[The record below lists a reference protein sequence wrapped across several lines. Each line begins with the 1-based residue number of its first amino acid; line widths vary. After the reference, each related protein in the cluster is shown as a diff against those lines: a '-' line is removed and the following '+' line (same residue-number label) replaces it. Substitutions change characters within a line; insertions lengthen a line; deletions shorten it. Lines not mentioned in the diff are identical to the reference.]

1 VAGYGNRARSVG
13 GRRSH
18 CSDRQVEMVVER
30 GKPGCQG
37 FLNPGK
43 TGVEDP
49 EWFST
54 PDGCRSEASSRLVIH
69 RKRAWRQRSVE
80 KSILK

>member
-1 VAGYGNRARSVG
+1 MGDQRKVVVLCKWIHRE
-13 GRRSH
+13 
-18 CSDRQVEMVVER
+18 VEMVVER

-54 PDGCRSEASSRLVIH
+54 PDGWRSEASSRLVIH

-80 KSILK
+80 MSILK